1 MSKSGIKKDRF
12 YFNEK
17 FLGSPSG
24 RTLRIVS
31 EYLGPLSA
39 VKKNKI
45 RDTIVFYGS
54 ARIKDRNDTFIN
66 GFYDKARKLSFK
78 LTKWSNENYR
88 HSNRFVITSGAG
100 PGIMEAAN
108 EGASKA
114 GGKTLGLGISLP
126 MEPTNNK
133 WISSGLSFV
142 FHYFF
147 MRKFWFV
154 YLTKGIVVWPGGFGT
169 LDELFDV
176 LTLIQCKKIKKKIPI
191 VLFGKKFWDGLIDWE
206 RLIENKVISR
216 KDLDLFVVLD
226 TVDETFDYLT
236 SNMNTK

>member
-1 MSKSGIKKDRF
+1 MSKTDIKKDRF

-24 RTLRIVS
+24 RTLRIIS

-39 VKKNKI
+39 IKKNKI

-54 ARIKDRNDTFIN
+54 ARIKDNNDSYIN
-66 GFYDKARKLSFK
+66 GFYGKARELSSK
-78 LTKWSNENYR
+78 LTKWSNKSYE

-108 EGASKA
+108 EGASKV

-126 MEPTNNK
+126 MEPTNNN

-191 VLFGKKFWDGLIDWE
+191 VLFGKKFWDGLIDWD
-206 RLIENKVISR
+206 RLIENKVIS
-216 KDLDLFVVLD
+216 KEDLDLFVVLD

-236 SNMNTK
+236 NHMDTK